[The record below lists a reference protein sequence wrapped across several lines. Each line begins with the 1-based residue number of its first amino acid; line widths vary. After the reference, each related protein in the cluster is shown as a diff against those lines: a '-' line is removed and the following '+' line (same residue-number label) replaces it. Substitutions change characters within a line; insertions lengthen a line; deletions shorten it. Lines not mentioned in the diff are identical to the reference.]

1 MVSILSYV
9 IDPAT
14 DALKSITISK
24 PTITS
29 TIAVN
34 TTVTITSGSQSGTG
48 YFLNFSSP
56 VPYGKVVIALI
67 GFDGSIS

>member
-1 MVSILSYV
+1 VLSYV
-9 IDPAT
+9 TDPAT
-14 DALKSITISK
+14 DALTSVTISK
-24 PTITS
+24 ATITS

-34 TTVTITSGSQSGTG
+34 TALTITSGSQAGAG